1 MYKFPKLLLNKFIK
15 NIFGN
20 KIGA

>member
-15 NIFGN
+15 KFEY
-20 KIGA
+20 